1 MMPPIDMN
9 HGGLKGGT
17 RLGWIEPVSTAI
29 AAAGIVNDLAKASR
43 SIKRH
48 ANRIVYRIRS
58 GTIDLPIFG
67 CGGAGKSTAAKV
79 LVGEDR
85 SEEHTSELQSLM
97 RNSYAVFCLKKK
109 KQIKN
114 HTYTIKRA

>member
-48 ANRIVYRIRS
+48 ANRIVYRFRS
-58 GTIDLPIFG
+58 GTIDLTIFG
-67 CGGAGKSTAAKV
+67 CGGAGKSTAANV
-79 LVGEDR
+79 LVAED
-85 SEEHTSELQSLM
+85 SL
-97 RNSYAVFCLKKK
+97 NITAQYAEIVMVYSLISKG
-109 KQIKN
+109 
-114 HTYTIKRA
+114 